1 MGSYHLATIV
11 NCCEPNKLHKI
22 ILWCGRSDTGL
33 NMKVFCA
40 VLSMVATAVVADQLP
55 YQPAPYHA
63 PAPAPYHAPAPA
75 PYHAPAPAL
84 YHAPAPAPYHAP
96 VPHPVKLPVPVHAPK
111 PAPYHAPKP
120 APYHAPKPYVFGY
133 DINDYDPY
141 GRPDVHSRH
150 EESD

>member
-63 PAPAPYHAPAPA
+63 PAP
-75 PYHAPAPAL
+75 
-84 YHAPAPAPYHAP
+84 
-96 VPHPVKLPVPVHAPK
+96 HPVKLHVPVHAPK
-111 PAPYHAPKP
+111 AAPYHAPKP
-120 APYHAPKPYVFGY
+120 APYHHPKPYVFGY